1 MDITPIP
8 HLNNNTLY
16 AKFTRYIENI
26 EQLKK
31 IITRIHFK
39 KSEKY
44 LLICLN

>member
-16 AKFTRYIENI
+16 TQFTRYIENI

-31 IITRIHFK
+31 ITRIHFK